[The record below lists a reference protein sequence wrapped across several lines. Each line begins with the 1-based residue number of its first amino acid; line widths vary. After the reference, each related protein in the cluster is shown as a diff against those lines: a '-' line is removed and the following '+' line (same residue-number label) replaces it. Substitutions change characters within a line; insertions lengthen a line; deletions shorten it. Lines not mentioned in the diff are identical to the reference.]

1 MLLAGR
7 SDMVGTFLNSEQTR
21 YRGLVHLR
29 DATSIIAFQEHGLGT
44 YPSTRKCISCPG
56 VPSVLLPCFEGLCC
70 LLPLCLSISLLLL
83 LCLSVSVLMLLIS
96 AIVIYVQLSAFG
108 QATALF
114 SPLVPPLKWKQASK
128 FIALCKLLWGHLVI
142 SHSYPHLCGHC
153 ISPGMLAPEACGKP
167 WWSENLDVTRHWPWE
182 VSLRMENEHVC
193 GGALIDLTWVVTAA
207 HCIQG

>member
-1 MLLAGR
+1 M
-7 SDMVGTFLNSEQTR
+7 
-21 YRGLVHLR
+21 
-29 DATSIIAFQEHGLGT
+29 
-44 YPSTRKCISCPG
+44 
-56 VPSVLLPCFEGLCC
+56 
-70 LLPLCLSISLLLL
+70 
-83 LCLSVSVLMLLIS
+83 
-96 AIVIYVQLSAFG
+96 
-108 QATALF
+108 
-114 SPLVPPLKWKQASK
+114 
-128 FIALCKLLWGHLVI
+128 LWGHLVI